1 MGRSSLPMADEF
13 GNPEQ
18 ELAKLERVIG
28 QYELIL
34 RTAVDSA
41 QRGRV
46 LEKLKSLRAY
56 RDKLLRTFEVSQR
69 SPAEEPEGPGDPFER
84 YAYLAL
90 ARSLCGPEDAEGD
103 RETAALAVYLE
114 CFAAEFLVLLSER
127 QLKLDFKYS
136 LDRDGFYRRYQE
148 LDRKLEDLRQEI
160 LKAERGEH
168 RPELREEAHKR
179 AFKMQRS
186 VVVEAHR
193 FFKAVAG
200 FAADLIDDIE
210 TEGFKCLNGKDI
222 VRFEAVEGKRH
233 LGGVRVLDAL
243 KQMRGYATEVV
254 EFLNIPEFEAQE

>member
-1 MGRSSLPMADEF
+1 MADEF

-18 ELAKLERVIG
+18 DLAKLERVIG
-28 QYELIL
+28 QYELVL

-46 LEKLKSLRAY
+46 LDKLKSLRAY
-56 RDKLLRTFEVSQR
+56 RERLLRTFELAE
-69 SPAEEPEGPGDPFER
+69 PAEAEEPESSADPYER

-90 ARSLCGPEDAEGD
+90 ARSLCGPEDPEGD
-103 RETAALAVYLE
+103 RETAALTTYFT
-114 CFAAEFLVLLSER
+114 CFGAEFLVLLSER

-136 LDRDGFYRRYQE
+136 LDRDAFYRRYQE
-148 LDRKLEDLRQEI
+148 LDRKLADLREEI

-200 FAADLIDDIE
+200 FAGDLIEDIE
-210 TEGFKCLNGKDI
+210 TEGFKCLNGKAT
-222 VRFEAVEGKRH
+222 VRFEAVEGRRH
-233 LGGVRVLDAL
+233 LAGVRVLDAL
-243 KQMRGYATEVV
+243 KQMRGYAAEVV
-254 EFLNIPEFEAQE
+254 DFLNVPDFEAQE